1 MSRQTIEIKFD
12 VLSKK
17 LKNWLALYISLIK
30 NNIDNGKNLKIKFV
44 DSNIKSEEI
53 AFCSDLPPAML
64 SLNAYLD
71 IQSVKSICFDVE
83 INEYKL
89 SNLTS

>member
-1 MSRQTIEIKFD
+1 MEAKLD

-30 NNIDNGKNLKIKFV
+30 NNIDKGKNLKIKFV

-71 IQSVKSICFDVE
+71 IQSVESICSDVK

>member
-71 IQSVKSICFDVE
+71 IQSVESICSDVK

>member
-1 MSRQTIEIKFD
+1 MEAKLD

-44 DSNIKSEEI
+44 DSNIKSEEK

-71 IQSVKSICFDVE
+71 IQSVESICSDVK

>member
-1 MSRQTIEIKFD
+1 MEAKLD

-53 AFCSDLPPAML
+53 AFSSDLPPAML

-71 IQSVKSICFDVE
+71 IQSVQSICSDVK

>member
-1 MSRQTIEIKFD
+1 MEAKLD
-12 VLSKK
+12 VLSTK

-71 IQSVKSICFDVE
+71 IQSVKSICSDVE

>member
-1 MSRQTIEIKFD
+1 MEAKLD

-30 NNIDNGKNLKIKFV
+30 NNIDFGKNLKIKFV

-71 IQSVKSICFDVE
+71 IQSVESICSDVK

>member
-1 MSRQTIEIKFD
+1 MEAKLD

-53 AFCSDLPPAML
+53 SFCSDLPPAML

-71 IQSVKSICFDVE
+71 IQSVESICSDVK